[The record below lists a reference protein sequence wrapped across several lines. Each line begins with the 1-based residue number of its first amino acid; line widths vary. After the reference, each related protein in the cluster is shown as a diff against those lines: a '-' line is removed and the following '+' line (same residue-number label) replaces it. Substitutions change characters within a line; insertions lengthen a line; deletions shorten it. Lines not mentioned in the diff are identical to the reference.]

1 MTNDPILEKLSIDFE
16 APLSYDT
23 ACIISNPN
31 FMHLKSAFRVEII
44 NSCRGFILLH
54 LDTIRILEYLYN

>member
-1 MTNDPILEKLSIDFE
+1 MTNDPIFEKLSIDFE

-23 ACIISNPN
+23 ACKISNPN
-31 FMHLKSAFRVEII
+31 FMHPESDFGVEII